1 MQVTNRPNI
10 FLDQGQFSN
19 PDLSAAHIK
28 GKMSNLQI
36 KNISIFVTNNGSIS
50 LLVEY

>member
-36 KNISIFVTNNGSIS
+36 NKLISSFIGVWGYKQAQSD
-50 LLVEY
+50 